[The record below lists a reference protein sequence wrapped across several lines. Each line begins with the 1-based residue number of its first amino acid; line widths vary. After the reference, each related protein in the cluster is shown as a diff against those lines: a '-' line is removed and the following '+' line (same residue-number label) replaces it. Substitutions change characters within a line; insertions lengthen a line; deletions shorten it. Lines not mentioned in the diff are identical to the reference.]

1 MFDASLD
8 LDDFYARAAATESLI
23 RHGLGPAAMDA
34 AAEGAGEAIRV
45 HHYQDRHPGTGLT
58 SRIFAKMTA
67 RTGDS
72 AEAEIIA
79 DKPYA
84 AYVENGTR
92 PHVIEAKRAQ
102 ALRWE
107 DSGGGVH
114 FAKRVNHPGTTPR
127 PFMGPAYIHTEQI
140 LERNLLMLA
149 ERARVV
155 LEGDSE

>member
-8 LDDFYARAAATESLI
+8 LDDFYARAAAAESLI
-23 RHGLGPAAMDA
+23 RHGLGPAVMDA

-45 HHYQDRHPGTGLT
+45 HHYKDRHPGTGLT

-67 RTGDS
+67 RDGSS

-84 AYVENGTR
+84 AYVENGTG
-92 PHVIEAKRAQ
+92 PHVIEARRAK

-107 DSGGGVH
+107 DEAGNVH
-114 FAKRVNHPGTTPR
+114 FAQRVNHPGSK
-127 PFMGPAYIHTEQI
+127 PFPFAGPAYLKAEQV
-140 LERNLLMLA
+140 LERNLVMLG
-149 ERARVV
+149 ERVRVV
-155 LEGDSE
+155 LEAE